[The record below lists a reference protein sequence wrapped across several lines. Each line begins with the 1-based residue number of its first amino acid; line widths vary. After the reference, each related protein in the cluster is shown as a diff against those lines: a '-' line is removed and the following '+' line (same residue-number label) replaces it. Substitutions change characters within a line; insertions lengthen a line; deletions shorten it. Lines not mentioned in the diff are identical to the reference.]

1 MDEWMHAGQDGKTE
15 TKVGRKDGITIVPA
29 DYQVD
34 ERFPWP
40 RLGQEVHPFCGPHVS
55 EEGEEGGAEGEGTI
69 IWLLDKG
76 RAGSY
81 KPAAKNHHTPVASQ
95 EWLSMSQSWVTVV
108 SAVGG
113 VLTATSPKAG

>member
-69 IWLLDKG
+69 IWLHGCSIRGGQGLTSRRQKTT
-76 RAGSY
+76 
-81 KPAAKNHHTPVASQ
+81 TPR
-95 EWLSMSQSWVTVV
+95 WL
-108 SAVGG
+108 
-113 VLTATSPKAG
+113 PRND